1 MYKDSLNL
9 LEMYSFLVRKIK
21 LNIDKCSEGNLGIC
35 GDDQRK
41 WTLGFMDNIES
52 ASSFRWYYET

>member
-1 MYKDSLNL
+1 MLKDILNL
-9 LEMYSFLVRKIK
+9 QEMFSFLVRKIK
-21 LNIDKCSEGNLGIC
+21 LNIDRCSNGNLRIC

-41 WTLGFMDNIES
+41 CTTGFMGNIEN